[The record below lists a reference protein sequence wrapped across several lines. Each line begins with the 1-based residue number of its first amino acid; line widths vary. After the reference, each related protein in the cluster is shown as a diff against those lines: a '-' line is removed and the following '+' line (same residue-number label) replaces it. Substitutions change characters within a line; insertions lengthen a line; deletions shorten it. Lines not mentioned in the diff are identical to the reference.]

1 MDLQHTRRISRL
13 VYDYLQGRLNES
25 EQKELD
31 EWRKASE
38 GHEEIFL
45 RMQSAAYLEESFRR
59 FTKNERETEREWQS
73 ICRRTVRKKRKLYP
87 RLCRYA
93 AFWFLPFLL
102 AGGIYFAVR
111 TEKTK
116 DTAPC
121 TLGFQPGQSSA
132 ILQLANGTE
141 INLKEDKLFS
151 TFKDQDW
158 EISQDSLKYRMTVP
172 TQDPDWHILRVPRG
186 GEYVLIL
193 SDGTKVFLNA
203 ESRMKYPVHFA
214 GDTRRVILEGEAYF
228 EVSRDALHP
237 FIVETKQLSVNVLG
251 TSFGVRAYPEETKV
265 LTTLVTGMVNVNAE
279 GKQLVLRPE
288 EQAVFDKSSNSLTRG
303 IVAIEQFVGWKDG
316 RLVFDNCPLE
326 DILTNLGRWYSF
338 DTFYTNP
345 ATKEIPFSLNI
356 RKHEKFS
363 EVLELMQKTGKIH
376 FDINKN
382 TVIVK

>member
-1 MDLQHTRRISRL
+1 MDLQHARRISRL
-13 VYDYLQGRLNES
+13 VYYFLQGKLNET

-38 GHEEIFL
+38 LHEDLFL
-45 RMQSAAYLEESFRR
+45 QMQSAAHLEESFRR
-59 FTKNERETEREWQS
+59 FVKNEKETEREWQS
-73 ICRRTVRKKRKLYP
+73 IRRRTIQKKRRRYHL
-87 RLCRYA
+87 LGRYA
-93 AFWFLPFLL
+93 ALWLLPLLL
-102 AGGIYFAVR
+102 AGGIYYAVR

-121 TLGFQPGQSSA
+121 TFAFRPGQPCA
-132 ILQLANGTE
+132 ILELANGTE

-172 TQDPDWHILRVPRG
+172 TQDPEWHVLRVPRG

-203 ESRMKYPVHFA
+203 ESRMKYPVHFT

-228 EVSRDALHP
+228 EVSRDTLHP

-288 EQAVFDKSSNSLTRG
+288 EQAVFDKGANSLTRG
-303 IVAIEQFVGWKDG
+303 IVATELFVGWKDG

-345 ATKEIPFSLNI
+345 AIKKIPFSLNI